1 MRPANRKFRRVCC
14 SAVIGIVLAAPAG
27 ASANETA
34 ALDKALFSDVVIK
47 KVGHPKPASTLYGR
61 SPEEVRDLTAA
72 KAILTD
78 VLRRPVNG
86 TGPSPRQLLTPEFRH
101 SANLTTMRF
110 FRLLGA
116 ESSVISYRITGY
128 TVDHAKGEITLR
140 FRVREFV
147 EGEEYLDSGS
157 AFLRENA
164 AGAWRIHDMRR
175 QGEE

>member
-1 MRPANRKFRRVCC
+1 MPPKNRNFRRVCSSVAAC
-14 SAVIGIVLAAPAG
+14 IMLAAPAG

-34 ALDKALFSDVVIK
+34 ALDKALFGDVVIEK
-47 KVGHPKPASTLYGR
+47 AGPPKPASTFYGR
-61 SPEEVRDLTAA
+61 SADEIRDLVKA
-72 KAILTD
+72 KATLTE
-78 VLRRPVNG
+78 VLRRPVDG
-86 TGPSPRQLLTPEFRH
+86 TGPSPLQLLTPEFRH

-116 ESSVISYRITGY
+116 ESSVISYRIAGY

-157 AFLRENA
+157 AFLRKDA